1 MRLVLALLASAS
13 LGACAAAPP
22 SAAPA
27 PAPAAP
33 EPVYPLDQTTRREL
47 PPTVRTVQQAAA
59 YLLEPTGYHLVTVCG
74 NCPPESAEIAAK
86 PISPLAFAGH
96 PFLTSI
102 TRALILV
109 GGSRTRLVV
118 DDQTHLVRY
127 SYLPAPQEAAR

>member
-1 MRLVLALLASAS
+1 MRLVLALLVSAS

-22 SAAPA
+22 SPA

-33 EPVYPLDQTTRREL
+33 EPVYPLDQTTRLEL
-47 PPTVRTVQQAAA
+47 PPTVRTVQQAAT
-59 YLLEPTGYHLVTVCG
+59 YLLEPTGYRLVAVCG

-86 PISPLAFAGH
+86 PISPLAFAGQ

-127 SYLPAPQEAAR
+127 GYLPAHQEAAR